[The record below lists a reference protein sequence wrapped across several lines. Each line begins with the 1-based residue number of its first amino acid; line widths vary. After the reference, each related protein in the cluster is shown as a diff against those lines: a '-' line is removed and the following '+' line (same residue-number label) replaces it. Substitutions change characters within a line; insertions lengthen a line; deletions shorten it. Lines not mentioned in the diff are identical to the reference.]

1 MNRNR
6 IILTK
11 PPGTIAE
18 KRVILIKHPGTI
30 AGKRVIL
37 TKHPGTIAKN
47 CVILMKHPGTIAEK
61 RVILIKHS
69 GTIIYFPFKSEDI
82 LKIKDTK
89 TSRETKNE
97 RRMAKQ
103 AVEEKKNTRL

>member
-6 IILTK
+6 VILTK
-11 PPGTIAE
+11 HLGTIAK
-18 KRVILIKHPGTI
+18 KRVILIKHP
-30 AGKRVIL
+30 
-37 TKHPGTIAKN
+37 
-47 CVILMKHPGTIAEK
+47 
-61 RVILIKHS
+61 

-97 RRMAKQ
+97 RRMGKQ

>member
-6 IILTK
+6 IILT
-11 PPGTIAE
+11 
-18 KRVILIKHPGTI
+18 
-30 AGKRVIL
+30 
-37 TKHPGTIAKN
+37 
-47 CVILMKHPGTIAEK
+47 KHPGTIAEK
-61 RVILIKHS
+61 RVILMKHP

-103 AVEEKKNTRL
+103 AVEEKKNTKL

>member
-11 PPGTIAE
+11 
-18 KRVILIKHPGTI
+18 HP
-30 AGKRVIL
+30 
-37 TKHPGTIAKN
+37 
-47 CVILMKHPGTIAEK
+47 
-61 RVILIKHS
+61 
-69 GTIIYFPFKSEDI
+69 GTIIYFPFKSEKI

-97 RRMAKQ
+97 RRMVKQ
-103 AVEEKKNTRL
+103 AAEEKKNTRL

>member
-1 MNRNR
+1 M
-6 IILTK
+6 ILIK
-11 PPGTIAE
+11 HLGTIAE
-18 KRVILIKHPGTI
+18 KRVIL
-30 AGKRVIL
+30 
-37 TKHPGTIAKN
+37 
-47 CVILMKHPGTIAEK
+47 MKHPGTI
-61 RVILIKHS
+61 
-69 GTIIYFPFKSEDI
+69 IYFLFKSENI

>member
-1 MNRNR
+1 MKNCSGTGVNYQNLAKNVQTPGDNCRKTRDSDKTPGGNCRKTRNS
-6 IILTK
+6 
-11 PPGTIAE
+11 E
-18 KRVILIKHPGTI
+18 KHPGTI
-30 AGKRVIL
+30 I
-37 TKHPGTIAKN
+37 
-47 CVILMKHPGTIAEK
+47 C
-61 RVILIKHS
+61 
-69 GTIIYFPFKSEDI
+69 FPFKSEKI

>member
-1 MNRNR
+1 MILIKHPGTIAEKRVILVKHPGTIAEKR
-6 IILTK
+6 VILTK
-11 PPGTIAE
+11 HPGTIAE

-30 AGKRVIL
+30 
-37 TKHPGTIAKN
+37 
-47 CVILMKHPGTIAEK
+47 
-61 RVILIKHS
+61 
-69 GTIIYFPFKSEDI
+69 IYFPFKSENI
-82 LKIKDTK
+82 MKIKDTK

>member
-6 IILTK
+6 IILT
-11 PPGTIAE
+11 
-18 KRVILIKHPGTI
+18 
-30 AGKRVIL
+30 
-37 TKHPGTIAKN
+37 
-47 CVILMKHPGTIAEK
+47 KHPGTIAEK
-61 RVILIKHS
+61 RVILMKHP
-69 GTIIYFPFKSEDI
+69 GTIIYFPFKSENI

-103 AVEEKKNTRL
+103 AVEEKKNTGL

>member
-11 PPGTIAE
+11 HPGTIAE
-18 KRVILIKHPGTI
+18 NRVILIKHPGTI
-30 AGKRVIL
+30 
-37 TKHPGTIAKN
+37 
-47 CVILMKHPGTIAEK
+47 
-61 RVILIKHS
+61 
-69 GTIIYFPFKSEDI
+69 IYFPFKSENI

>member
-6 IILTK
+6 
-11 PPGTIAE
+11 
-18 KRVILIKHPGTI
+18 
-30 AGKRVIL
+30 VIL
-37 TKHPGTIAKN
+37 T
-47 CVILMKHPGTIAEK
+47 KHPGTIAEK
-61 RVILIKHS
+61 RVILMKHPGTIAKKRVILMKHP
-69 GTIIYFPFKSEDI
+69 GTIIYFPFKSEKI

>member
-6 IILTK
+6 IILT
-11 PPGTIAE
+11 
-18 KRVILIKHPGTI
+18 KHPGTI

-37 TKHPGTIAKN
+37 
-47 CVILMKHPGTIAEK
+47 MKHPGTIAEN
-61 RVILIKHS
+61 RVILTKHP

>member
-1 MNRNR
+1 MVRN
-6 IILTK
+6 
-11 PPGTIAE
+11 
-18 KRVILIKHPGTI
+18 RVILI
-30 AGKRVIL
+30 
-37 TKHPGTIAKN
+37 
-47 CVILMKHPGTIAEK
+47 KHPGTIAEK
-61 RVILIKHS
+61 RVILMKHP
-69 GTIIYFPFKSEDI
+69 GTIIYFPFKSENI

>member
-6 IILTK
+6 M
-11 PPGTIAE
+11 
-18 KRVILIKHPGTI
+18 
-30 AGKRVIL
+30 IL

-47 CVILMKHPGTIAEK
+47 RVILMKHPGTIAKK
-61 RVILIKHS
+61 RVILIKHP

-82 LKIKDTK
+82 LKIKDTN

>member
-6 IILTK
+6 IILTIY
-11 PPGTIAE
+11 PGTIAK
-18 KRVILIKHPGTI
+18 KRVILIKH
-30 AGKRVIL
+30 L
-37 TKHPGTIAKN
+37 GTIAKKR
-47 CVILMKHPGTIAEK
+47 VILMKHPGTI
-61 RVILIKHS
+61 IC
-69 GTIIYFPFKSEDI
+69 FPFKSEDI

>member
-6 IILTK
+6 IILT
-11 PPGTIAE
+11 
-18 KRVILIKHPGTI
+18 
-30 AGKRVIL
+30 
-37 TKHPGTIAKN
+37 
-47 CVILMKHPGTIAEK
+47 KHPGTIAEK
-61 RVILIKHS
+61 RVILMKHP
-69 GTIIYFPFKSEDI
+69 GTIIYFPFKSENI

-97 RRMAKQ
+97 GRMAKQ

>member
-1 MNRNR
+1 MNKN
-6 IILTK
+6 
-11 PPGTIAE
+11 
-18 KRVILIKHPGTI
+18 
-30 AGKRVIL
+30 RVIL
-37 TKHPGTIAKN
+37 TKHPGTIAEN
-47 CVILMKHPGTIAEK
+47 CVILIKHPGTIAEK
-61 RVILIKHS
+61 HVILIKHP
-69 GTIIYFPFKSEDI
+69 GTIIYFPFKSEKI